1 MSDLTQQ
8 QIDLETKGIQ
18 EGNLRY
24 EREQKRLQEDQG
36 FEYRSVNQKIIEG
49 SLDLVREELE
59 VYLKLS
65 SKKGKG
71 RTEVALSYLRDL
83 DVETLSLIALSCVF
97 NSIGR
102 STTVAMCCA
111 AAGRQVENELWA
123 KGLQDRDSD
132 LYDRLVERAMRT
144 HGDIAYRKKA
154 IRATA
159 AKEGYKPDPLPSDI
173 RARIGVPL
181 VNAVLK
187 ACPELFQ
194 LVTWHGD
201 KDTERRIAFTEE
213 GSRFIASLTHLE
225 AWMFPVLKPMLIK
238 PRPWTDFD
246 SGCYLGETVRR
257 TVPLVRTYNKEHKK
271 LIKEAIRHGLMQPCL
286 EALNAIQDTAWRI
299 NKPMLEI
306 VKWSWEQGVV
316 LESFPQRFHL
326 PKPAHPEN
334 WEELTAKKKKGWR
347 IRVSQIAERN
357 QGIDSER
364 VVMLQDLAT
373 AEELYDKPKFFIP
386 HSLDFRGRVY
396 PVPHFNQQRADH
408 IKSLLEFAEGVPL
421 GEDGAFWLA
430 VHLANCADFDKLSK
444 KSLDDRVKW
453 VTENHDL
460 ITKVANDFKGTF
472 DIWSKADN
480 PFQFVAA
487 CMDYVGFLKNGNDH
501 VSHLPVALDGSNS
514 GLQHYS
520 AALRS
525 PEGALVSLTP
535 SEKPADVY
543 QVVCDLAK
551 SIVEEDAVKGDEIA
565 KIVLTNGVTRSL
577 VKRNVMTYAYS
588 SEQFGFAQ
596 QLRSDVMKPLEF
608 EVLEG
613 RRASHP
619 YATPRLNKNSDEM
632 EPDNGFTASLYIA
645 SVVWRAVNEI
655 VKDASQGMKF
665 FQRCAQV
672 LAHEGKGLFWVTPV
686 GLPVLNKYPHWD
698 IKTVQLF
705 LYDKT
710 VPIKSASGMDKIVGD
725 DVLKCIKANMRVR
738 PNDTINKAKAKSA
751 IAPNVIHSMDAAH
764 LMLTVL
770 DAKYSDITSVSLIHD
785 SFGTHAGNTTKFF
798 VLIREAFVEM
808 YEHYDPFEEIYHQTH
823 KALEDKG
830 KAPEVPARGNLDL
843 SQVVNSLYAFA

>member
-24 EREQKRLQEDQG
+24 EREQKRLEEDQG
-36 FEYRSVNQKIIEG
+36 FEYRNVNQKIIKG
-49 SLDLVREELE
+49 CLDLVRQELE
-59 VYLKLS
+59 IYLKSS

-71 RTEVALSYLRDL
+71 KTEVALSYLRDM
-83 DVETLSLIALSCVF
+83 DTQSLSLIALSCVF

-102 STTVAMCCA
+102 DTTVAACCA
-111 AAGRQVENELWA
+111 TAGRAIEHELWA

-144 HGDIAYRKKA
+144 HGNIAYRKKA

-159 AKEGYKPDPLPSDI
+159 AKEGYKPDPLPSHI

-246 SGCYLGETVRR
+246 SGCYLSESVRQS
-257 TVPLVRTYNKEHKK
+257 VPLVRTYCKEHKN
-271 LIKEAIRHGLMQPCL
+271 LIKDAIRHGVMQPCL
-286 EALNAIQDTAWRI
+286 EALNAIQDTPWRI
-299 NKPMLEI
+299 NKPMLE
-306 VKWSWEQGVV
+306 VVRWAWEQGVV

-326 PKPAHPEN
+326 PKPARPEN
-334 WEELTAKKKKGWR
+334 WEELTANEKKGWR

-357 QGIDSER
+357 QGIDSEC

-421 GEDGAFWLA
+421 GEEGAFWLA

-460 ITKVANDFKGTF
+460 ITQVANDFKGTF

-487 CMDYVGFLKNGNDH
+487 CIDYVGFLKNGNDH
-501 VSHLPVALDGSNS
+501 VSHLAVALDGSNS

-525 PEGALVSLTP
+525 PEGALVCLTP

-543 QVVCDLAK
+543 QAVCDRAK
-551 SIVEEDAVKGDEIA
+551 SIVEADAAKGDKVA
-565 KIVLTNGVTRSL
+565 KVVLKNGVTRSL
-577 VKRNVMTYAYS
+577 VKRNVMTFAYS
-588 SEQFGFAQ
+588 SEQYGFAQ
-596 QLRSDVMKPLEF
+596 QHRSDLMQPLALK
-608 EVLEG
+608 VLEG
-613 RRASHP
+613 QLVEHP
-619 YATPRLNKNSDEM
+619 YGEDG
-632 EPDNGFTASLYIA
+632 GFKASLYIA
-645 SVVWRAVNEI
+645 KVVWRAVNEI
-655 VKDASQGMKF
+655 VKDASEGMKF

-672 LAHEGKGLFWVTPV
+672 LAHERKGLFWVTPV
-686 GLPVLNKYPHWD
+686 GLPVLHKYTDWD
-698 IKTVQLF
+698 IKTVKLF

-738 PNDTINKAKAKSA
+738 PNETINKAKAKSA

-808 YEHYDPFEEIYHQTH
+808 YENYDPFEEIYHQTH

-843 SQVVNSLYAFA
+843 SQVIDSLYAFA